1 MMERREP
8 VIARKTNLPKYLTQ
22 QEVRAFFAAISIPR
36 DRVLFALSYS
46 YGLRLGELVLLDRED
61 VDLDR
66 TRIRIRRLKGGLSG
80 ERPIFR
86 KLLMPLRSYLESRKD
101 LYPALFVGRQGR
113 LKARRIQNLFRHY
126 AAEAAL
132 PRDRR
137 HVHCLRHSVA
147 VHLLDAGEEIDFVR
161 DHLGHKS
168 IQSTM
173 TYAQISDSRRN
184 RTIRRLEKSSDLA
197 IPS

>member
-1 MMERREP
+1 MPCSAAAGPGRPTSLEQARAEASSVP
-8 VIARKTNLPKYLTQ
+8 VRSEHRKPAEQDVHLPVFL
-22 QEVRAFFAAISIPR
+22 
-36 DRVLFALSYS
+36 
-46 YGLRLGELVLLDRED
+46 
-61 VDLDR
+61 
-66 TRIRIRRLKGGLSG
+66 
-80 ERPIFR
+80 
-86 KLLMPLRSYLESRKD
+86 
-101 LYPALFVGRQGR
+101 GRQGR

-137 HVHCLRHSVA
+137 HLHCLRHSVA

-161 DHLGHKS
+161 DHLAHKS

-173 TYAQISDSRRN
+173 TYAQISDTRRN
-184 RTIRRLEKSSDLA
+184 RSIRRLERSRDFP